1 MSEDKSLKEV
11 FEHAKKPVQPKRT
24 DLNPVSEAPIVH
36 VTYVEHFANF
46 HPSSQNVAPS
56 DLVYYANGTLTLSQ
70 SHGRHWLA
78 ATLKLWVNNL
88 KPGKLWPTKTPPD
101 IFVDSAIPTYVLLSI
116 NESGQVKTGHKL
128 ILGPKS
134 TTMAPL
140 PNLTYSNGIFVS
152 ESPGQVVSLSF
163 TLDWTPL

>member
-1 MSEDKSLKEV
+1 MSDDTTLKQV
-11 FEHAKKPVQPKRT
+11 FDHAKMPIQVKYS
-24 DLNPVSEAPIVH
+24 DFDPVSLAPIVH
-36 VTYVEHFANF
+36 VTYVEHFANS

-56 DLVYYANGTLTLSQ
+56 DLVCYANGTLTLSQ

-78 ATLKLWVNNL
+78 ATLKLWANNL

-128 ILGPKS
+128 ILSKS

-140 PNLTYSNGIFVS
+140 PNLTYSKGLFVS